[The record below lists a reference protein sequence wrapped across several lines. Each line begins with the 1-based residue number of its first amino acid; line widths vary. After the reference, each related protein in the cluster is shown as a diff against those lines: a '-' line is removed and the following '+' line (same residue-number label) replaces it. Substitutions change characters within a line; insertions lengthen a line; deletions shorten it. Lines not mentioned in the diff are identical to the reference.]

1 MNVSHTSSTVTTLDD
16 FERELERIIHRP
28 TTLRPFVCN
37 GSPLACKAFIVGFN
51 PATSMEAGFWD
62 FWRSGHGFDKGRWF
76 ERYKDE
82 RQHRPLAPGRTRRS
96 AVSPS
101 RRVIEWIIEEAGPV
115 DVLETNIYATATRA
129 ANELGKEQQCTR
141 PFEFLLDAVK
151 PSLLVVHGTK
161 AADYLQAHKDVG
173 RGVTIIEK
181 RHFSRGWSEV
191 DARALGRKIRDECA
205 SLP

>member
-1 MNVSHTSSTVTTLDD
+1 MNASRTSPTVTTLAE

-28 TTLRPFVCN
+28 TTWRPFVCN

-51 PATSMEAGFWD
+51 PATSMDAGFWD
-62 FWRSGHGFDKGRWF
+62 FWRSGHGFDKEKWF

-82 RQHRPLAPGRTRRS
+82 RQRRPLAPGRTRRS

-115 DVLETNIYATATRA
+115 GVLETNIYATATRTA
-129 ANELGKEQQCTR
+129 KELAKEQQCTQ

-151 PSLLVVHGTK
+151 PSILLIHGTK
-161 AADYLQAHKDVG
+161 AAEYFHTHKDVG
-173 RGVTIIEK
+173 RGVEIIEN

-191 DARALGRKIRDECA
+191 DARVLGRRIRDECA